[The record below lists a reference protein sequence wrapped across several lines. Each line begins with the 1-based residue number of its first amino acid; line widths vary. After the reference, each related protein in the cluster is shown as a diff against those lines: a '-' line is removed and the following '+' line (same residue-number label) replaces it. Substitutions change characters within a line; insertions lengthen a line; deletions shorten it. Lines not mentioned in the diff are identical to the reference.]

1 MLLLFR
7 VQVVRKKCNENSEQ
21 RHKMNQN
28 HQKSPLFHPKSV
40 IFAPEPSILKTTCRL
55 NGLLQ
60 NLNDETEILRNPY
73 MNTLSQV
80 IGLIS
85 KESINWT
92 EMLSNVDAQDQENQA
107 KNDQINS
114 QPSPKQQNQFSFELN
129 PEMRQN
135 SQNLQNSQ
143 VLQNSQNSKISQP
156 VQNEPVQSLPSKAP
170 QNTHN
175 TQNLPEINAA
185 LHLHPISVFN
195 PCATVVLPNQTNF
208 QNQNQE
214 KLIPPTNLVQNW
226 LNEIQS
232 NSVLAT
238 VDSAAAGIQQQF
250 QTEGR
255 DFQNEIKQ
263 YQMRQAIQQASNFSA
278 TKN

>member
-1 MLLLFR
+1 
-7 VQVVRKKCNENSEQ
+7 
-21 RHKMNQN
+21 
-28 HQKSPLFHPKSV
+28 
-40 IFAPEPSILKTTCRL
+40 
-55 NGLLQ
+55 
-60 NLNDETEILRNPY
+60 

-92 EMLSNVDAQDQENQA
+92 QMLSNVDAQEKAQEHQVN
-107 KNDQINS
+107 NDQINS
-114 QPSPKQQNQFSFELN
+114 QPSPQQQNNFSFELN

-135 SQNLQNSQ
+135 SQI
-143 VLQNSQNSKISQP
+143 LQNSQNSKISQ
-156 VQNEPVQSLPSKAP
+156 NEPVQPLPSQIP

-214 KLIPPTNLVQNW
+214 KLIPPTNHVQNW

-263 YQMRQAIQQASNFSA
+263 YQMRQAIQQ
-278 TKN
+278 